1 MRLTRSLFAIFA
13 SAALVQSQAAAAQ
26 EQCLTEPELAGMAG
40 FALPSV
46 LQGVMTKCQPSLSP
60 RGFFA
65 TRGPAMV
72 ARYAQ
77 GKDAAWPMARS
88 AFMKFG
94 ADKNDKTMQ
103 QVARLPD
110 DKLKPFVE
118 GMVEEMV
125 GDEIKPSSCVAIE
138 RVSGLLDP
146 LPANNTAQL
155 VGFILTLVGQ
165 GKQDGKSKMNV
176 CKVSVP

>member
-1 MRLTRSLFAIFA
+1 MRPARSLFALLA
-13 SAALVQSQAAAAQ
+13 AAALVQSQAAAAQ
-26 EQCLTEPELAGMAG
+26 AQCLTEPELSGMAG
-40 FALPSV
+40 FTLPSV

-60 RGFFA
+60 HGFFA
-65 TRGPAMV
+65 TRGDAMI

-77 GKDAAWPMARS
+77 DKDAAWPAAKA

-94 ADKNDKTMQ
+94 ADKDDKTMK

-118 GMVEEMV
+118 GMVEQMV

-138 RVSGLLDP
+138 RVAGLLDP
-146 LPANNTAQL
+146 LPATNTAQL
-155 VGFILTLVGQ
+155 VGFILALVGQ
-165 GKQDGKSKMNV
+165 DKKGGSSKLNV
-176 CKVSVP
+176 CKVPAP